1 MKFSK
6 SKSNFMHDQVK
17 GSSFILN
24 PNYFELNI
32 LSLDFLNLGFLFHF
46 FLKMCAEGHFSVVY
60 SICFT
65 STFLNVWI

>member
-17 GSSFILN
+17 GSTGFLI

-32 LSLDFLNLGFLFHF
+32 LSLDFLNFGFLFHDAF
-46 FLKMCAEGHFSVVY
+46 P
-60 SICFT
+60 
-65 STFLNVWI
+65 